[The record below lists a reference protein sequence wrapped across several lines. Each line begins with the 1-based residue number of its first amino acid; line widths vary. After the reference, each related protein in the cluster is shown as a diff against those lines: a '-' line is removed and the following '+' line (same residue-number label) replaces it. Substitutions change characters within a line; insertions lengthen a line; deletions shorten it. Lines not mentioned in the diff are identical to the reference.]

1 MSSKRSIPDRVNKQS
16 SSKYLE
22 PQSSMKQLPVI
33 EEYLEQQ
40 PPPPPLATLIEQS
53 PSPPPQKRL
62 RKSTSVKD
70 FFANNRNSQAEALR
84 LSRISEELFS
94 KGSAVDNNQGLESAA
109 LSFPNKPEE
118 SFVPPPLANESM
130 FPKEAA
136 SIKSEKKLSEKGINR
151 QNNSIAKLL
160 TKEEHDL
167 IDQTAAS
174 LKDNTEYL
182 KQKDD
187 RVGALFKHYIGVYKP
202 DFDREAKNN
211 LIKKNWAEDGE
222 NYRADDFGLY
232 GSRELDKIAF
242 EKYKNSVKDKL
253 TEYELKEL
261 EAKVLGVKSA
271 TETEFE
277 KVTEA
282 NIGLQT
288 KAKLINFVG
297 VVLGGLSGAA
307 VIPVVPFLAPV
318 MGGAVVILFF
328 CNTLAEKYKSKL
340 SLRNLVNDLS
350 NICLRIYQTID
361 NINKSISNE
370 DESTKLAFNDVST
383 LADLNNSLRDVYVY
397 IMSLLDE
404 PELQIMSS
412 SYDNKKK
419 EEEGLTDTELFIL
432 NLIDDEIKI
441 RRGGSQMN
449 RAKRAIGFRIFNS
462 SDFTLRITTLM
473 TKLNSN
479 LILYYNNFL
488 AKGIMDNK
496 VIIKFN
502 ELQNKTS
509 QENKSKQENN
519 SPINLMTS
527 AINITPGMVRDF
539 RARRNELVDNINIHT
554 SGIAR
559 SMFEG
564 YTKYGVNPFKKTVQS
579 IRSTFKWGKGGNKHR
594 ITKKQRQK
602 GMKTYKR
609 KPKNVNRTVR
619 K

>member
-1 MSSKRSIPDRVNKQS
+1 MSSKVSKKRSTKSTYQNPSYVGNKS
-16 SSKYLE
+16 FGIDD
-22 PQSSMKQLPVI
+22 QL
-33 EEYLEQQ
+33 
-40 PPPPPLATLIEQS
+40 PPPPPLAGNIT
-53 PSPPPQKRL
+53 PSPPSQKRL
-62 RKSTSVKD
+62 RKSTSEKD
-70 FFANNRNSQAEALR
+70 FFYNNKNSELLG
-84 LSRISEELFS
+84 LSPVLEEVFS
-94 KGSAVDNNQGLESAA
+94 KGSAVDNIRGLESAA
-109 LSFPNKPEE
+109 PEE
-118 SFVPPPLANESM
+118 PFVPPPLVASES
-130 FPKEAA
+130 FPREAA
-136 SIKSEKKLSEKGINR
+136 SIKSERKLSEEDLKR
-151 QNNSIAKLL
+151 QNEWDNIFAKDRARRESL
-160 TKEEHDL
+160 TKEDDDF
-167 IDQTAAS
+167 INQTAAS

-187 RVGALFKHYIGVYKP
+187 RIGTLLKYYNDVYKP
-202 DFDREAKNN
+202 ELAKKAKLGLNEYRAQDFD
-211 LIKKNWAEDGE
+211 
-222 NYRADDFGLY
+222 LY
-232 GSRELDKIAF
+232 GSREFDKIAF
-242 EKYKNSVKDKL
+242 ENYKNSVNVKDKL

-318 MGGAVVILFF
+318 MGGTVVILFF

-370 DESTKLAFNDVST
+370 DELTKLSFNDVST
-383 LADLNNSLRDVYVY
+383 LNDLNNSLRDVYVY

-419 EEEGLTDTELFIL
+419 KEGLTDTELFIL

-462 SDFTLRITTLM
+462 SDFTLRITSLM

-539 RARRNELVDNINIHT
+539 RARRNELVDNITLHT

-579 IRSTFKWGKGGNKHR
+579 IRSTFKWGGNKHR

-609 KPKNVNRTVR
+609 KPKKVKRTLR